1 MKKKKTQQRKGET
14 PSPLLLYPRG
24 GGRIGRFLYRTRIL
38 VNFSEILVRFYKQ
51 EEPRERSCIAR
62 IKDSESAEKKKGERR
77 RKSIKKKFRRTHEEL
92 EEEKQGRT
100 KKSSLIPLEGRQ
112 IK

>member
-38 VNFSEILVRFYKQ
+38 VNFSEILVRFYQQ
-51 EEPRERSCIAR
+51 EEPRERSCITR
-62 IKDSESAEKKKGERR
+62 TKDSEPAKKKKIDKKHKRRSPGEPTRNLKKKNKVGRKSRR
-77 RKSIKKKFRRTHEEL
+77 RYHLKVVR
-92 EEEKQGRT
+92 
-100 KKSSLIPLEGRQ
+100 
-112 IK
+112 